1 MNDFDIFYL
10 FINPILAL
18 IGLILSLIMIYVF
31 SNKQFKQCSYK
42 YLKMQSIFFA
52 LNCII
57 ICIQPVKYCD
67 NYCDDKIKNN
77 YFVKIYFIIFRIYI
91 GSICEFVAL
100 YSSCLSGLSCCIL
113 VFNCQSIAKKLLEFL
128 DHYCLVSIL
137 ITFLAALNHLYQL
150 FEYEF
155 PLFDDNNYNELKR
168 SNFTQTNLFINLEKS
183 GSIIRD
189 ILGILLLFIINLILL
204 YKIKIIMISKLSLLT
219 NNNNNKISTT
229 ESMNNSLNIIS
240 NNVRSSLPLTRNK
253 FEQTKRK
260 QTINILTTCFICLIG
275 RLPIAVVFLIKDP
288 NYDDKFLFGI
298 ATMLVETSY
307 VFNFIYFLFFNQ
319 KFRKIVLNIFG
330 I

>member
-1 MNDFDIFYL
+1 
-10 FINPILAL
+10 
-18 IGLILSLIMIYVF
+18 
-31 SNKQFKQCSYK
+31 
-42 YLKMQSIFFA
+42 
-52 LNCII
+52 
-57 ICIQPVKYCD
+57 
-67 NYCDDKIKNN
+67 
-77 YFVKIYFIIFRIYI
+77 
-91 GSICEFVAL
+91 
-100 YSSCLSGLSCCIL
+100 LSGLSCCIL